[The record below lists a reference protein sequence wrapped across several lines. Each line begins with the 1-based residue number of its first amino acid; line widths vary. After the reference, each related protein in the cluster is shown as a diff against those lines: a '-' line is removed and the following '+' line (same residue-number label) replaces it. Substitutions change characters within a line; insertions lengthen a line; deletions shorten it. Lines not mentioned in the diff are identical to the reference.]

1 METFLTDVIIILQ
14 EKGYKKHCHP
24 LDALSKTVETNTKI
38 ATRKIRFYKWTG
50 LFLLTSIPL
59 VSALLSVS
67 VGLKDGGA
75 TWLETTILSLSLPLS
90 LLLTVATILNSIFRP
105 SERFR
110 NACLV
115 GIHVDA
121 FKEDFLVALQ
131 RLEKVEE
138 HILLDFVDKKRK
150 EFEKYQE
157 ELIGMFMPMETSAQQ
172 GAPSDA
178 KSGAPELYR

>member
-1 METFLTDVIIILQ
+1 MENLLTDAISILQ

-24 LDALSKTVETNTKI
+24 LEALSNTVETNGKI
-38 ATRKIRFYKWTG
+38 AARKIRFYKWAG
-50 LFLLTSIPL
+50 LFLLTLIPL

-67 VGLKDGGA
+67 VGLKDGDT

-110 NACLV
+110 NACLIGV
-115 GIHVDA
+115 RIGA
-121 FKEDFLVALQ
+121 FKEDFLSALQ

-138 HILLDFVDKKRK
+138 RTLLDLVDKKRK
-150 EFEKYQE
+150 DFEKYQE
-157 ELIGMFMPMETSAQQ
+157 DLIGLFMPMETSAQQ
-172 GAPSDA
+172 RAPDDA
-178 KSGAPELYR
+178 NKRRA